1 MPKRILTLEDLVA
14 FCKNEKIHRFDAQEN
29 GQQICVRVDNIA
41 TFEEVSEQ
49 NSDGFMHLLF
59 KVCHAG
65 ENRNMSNI
73 SKNNL
78 EKYKNTINYR
88 PVLAS
93 IVTSPDDAS
102 VLDFN
107 SHDIE
112 IDDNGNPIYIEKQ
125 VGCFT
130 ADEPFLKYD
139 EQNDKT
145 YLMAHAVIPEEYTA
159 TADIIRRK
167 GGTKVSCEIGIDTMQ
182 YNEETGILDIIDFS
196 FLGVCLLGD
205 HVTEGMAGARADIE
219 SISDFSAE
227 NNSVVNKSN
236 NEFNDTLVETLKKLN
251 ETLEKFNDKNDS
263 DKKGGEDQMNKFEEL
278 LELYELTAD
287 EIEFE
292 VEGLS
297 DEELEAAFNEAFGD
311 AEEFKKKKKKCSEEN
326 PDDKDEDF
334 AGCGTKKKKKKCDAD
349 DNEEEENDDEDFAGC
364 GTKKKKKKCSEE
376 EENENEEEFAG
387 CGGKK
392 KKKRCSINTE
402 DNTIEFE
409 LSHDDIR
416 MALYGLLESDSDED
430 SYSWVCEVYDT
441 YFIYQKETYSD
452 NGYEYK
458 YYKQSYSKDGDNVSL
473 SGDAVEVFSTFVTES
488 ERTALDMMRT
498 QYEEL
503 KKFHDDTIAAQEQ
516 SQKDEIF
523 NDEKYSILAE
533 NEKFAELK
541 KDSAKFSV
549 SEIEEK
555 CKVIFAEEVMAK
567 GNYSASGEHSE
578 NKPKKIGFNFNEK
591 PKKAQAYAGLFN
603 D

>member
-93 IVTSPDDAS
+93 IITSPDDAS

-236 NEFNDTLVETLKKLN
+236 NEFNDTLVEALKKLN
-251 ETLEKFNDKNDS
+251 ETLEKFNDTNP

-278 LELYELTAD
+278 LELYELTAE

-297 DEELEAAFNEAFGD
+297 DEDLEAKFTEVYGD
-311 AEEFKKKKKKCSEEN
+311 AEEFKKKKKCAEEN
-326 PDDKDEDF
+326 PEGEPEPEEDF
-334 AGCGTKKKKKKCDAD
+334 AGCGTKKKKK
-349 DNEEEENDDEDFAGC
+349 
-364 GTKKKKKKCSEE
+364 
-376 EENENEEEFAG
+376 
-387 CGGKK
+387 
-392 KKKRCSINTE
+392 RCSINEE

-409 LSHDDIR
+409 LSFDEIR
-416 MALYGLLESDSDED
+416 MALYSLINGDVNED
-430 SYSWVCEVYDT
+430 SYSWICEVYDDH
-441 YFIYQKETYSD
+441 FVYQKETWTGD
-452 NGYEYK
+452 TYECK
-458 YYKQSYSKDGDNVSL
+458 YYKQSYSKDGENVSL

-488 ERTALDMMRT
+488 EKTALDMMRT

-516 SQKDEIF
+516 FQKDEIF